1 MTSTGARRKRAHYDD
16 KSLNY
21 ADYWHGR
28 GYEHAAE
35 VMAIRRLLNGHS
47 FDHAIDVGGGYGRL
61 SVVLSDYARRVT
73 LVDSSQQQLDLAR
86 TFLAAYPQVST
97 VRMDADRLQLDDASA
112 DLVMMVRVLHHLPE
126 PAAELREVYR
136 VLRPG
141 GYALV
146 EVANVAHAVN
156 RVRYLI
162 RRTAIPLTPVDILPP
177 QLRRDDDIPFV
188 NHHPAT
194 VVGLLLA
201 TGLRLERMLSVSN
214 LRHRAATRVLPRPAL
229 LAVERALQERL
240 APLYFGPSVF
250 LLLRKP
256 QAMGKPS
263 LLGEDRLQ
271 LG

>member
-1 MTSTGARRKRAHYDD
+1 MTSTAARDTHAYYDD
-16 KSLNY
+16 ENLNY
-21 ADYWHGR
+21 ADYWTDR

-35 VMAIRRLLNGHS
+35 VMAIRRLLTGHT
-47 FDHAIDVGGGYGRL
+47 FEHAVDVGGGYGRL
-61 SVVLSDYARRVT
+61 SIVLCAYASRVT

-86 TFLAAYPQVST
+86 TFLAEYPQVSAA
-97 VRMDADRLQLDDASA
+97 RMEAADLQFDDASA

-126 PAAELREVYR
+126 PTAELHEVYR
-136 VLRPG
+136 ILRPG
-141 GYALV
+141 GHAVV

-162 RRTAIPLTPVDILPP
+162 RRTAIPRTPVDILPP
-177 QLRRDDDIPFV
+177 HLRREDGIPFV

-201 TGLRLERMLSVSN
+201 TGFQLERMLSVSN
-214 LRHRAATRVLPRPAL
+214 LRHRVATRMMPGSAL

-240 APLYFGPSVF
+240 ASLYFGPSVF

-256 QAMGKPS
+256 
-263 LLGEDRLQ
+263 E
-271 LG
+271 